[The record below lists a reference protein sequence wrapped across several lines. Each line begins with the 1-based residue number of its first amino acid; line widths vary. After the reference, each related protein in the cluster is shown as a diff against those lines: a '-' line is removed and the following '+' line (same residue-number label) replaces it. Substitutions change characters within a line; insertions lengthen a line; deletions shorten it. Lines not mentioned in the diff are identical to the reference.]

1 MITRK
6 LAVQRLSLTLVMLLL
21 ALLPS
26 LAQDGSA
33 VSTVT
38 ASSKALV
45 NQQAQGLS
53 IEWSGLGR
61 VAGEMVDA
69 TFKNTSDSTMTVEL
83 MPGMVLIDASG
94 ESQPIMLENYNQFTL
109 RPGESVPING
119 IRAYCLDHAK
129 DPPSLGKG
137 VDYGVET
144 DLTKYADAVR
154 HLWAGLRLD
163 ASGKFQPV
171 LKPIQHRTV
180 VIQRSIWAS
189 LGGNNPST
197 LEKLTAD
204 LKDDVK
210 AGNHNFSED
219 KVEWLANGL
228 WKDVEQTQ
236 GAAPKE

>member
-1 MITRK
+1 MNMRK
-6 LAVQRLSLTLVMLLL
+6 LVAQRITTTLTLLLL
-21 ALLPS
+21 AFLPA

-38 ASSKALV
+38 SSSQALAG
-45 NQQAQGLS
+45 QQGQGLS

-69 TFKNTSDSTMTVEL
+69 SFTNTSSEVLTVEL

-94 ESQPIMLENYNQFTL
+94 ESQPIMLETYNKFTL
-109 RPGESVPING
+109 QPGERASLNG
-119 IRAYCLDHAK
+119 LRAYCLDHAK
-129 DPPSLGKG
+129 EPPSLGKG
-137 VDYGVET
+137 VEYNVVTDYS
-144 DLTKYADAVR
+144 KYAEAVR
-154 HLWAGLRLD
+154 TLWAGLRLD
-163 ASGKFQPV
+163 SNGKYQPV
-171 LKPIQHRTV
+171 LKPLQHRTV

-189 LGGNNPST
+189 LGGNNPTT
-197 LEKLTAD
+197 LDKLTED

-210 AGNHNFSED
+210 AGNHSFSED

-236 GAAPKE
+236 EAAPKE